1 MNPPPAK
8 PARFIVPSTARRD
21 AAIAGIVGILVLIF
35 VGYGVMHMAS
45 PVTGNKLTGVLI
57 EKVFTPRKERQVTFD
72 GQHLEGSREIAGEY
86 LFKVRVEAQKRTYE
100 VPVEQSLYD
109 AKQVGD
115 SVTFLRPESEQH

>member
-8 PARFIVPSTARRD
+8 PARFVVPSTARRD
-21 AAIAGIVGILVLIF
+21 AVIGSIVGILVLIF
-35 VGYGVMHMAS
+35 VGYGVMHMAA
-45 PVTGNKLTGVLI
+45 PVTGNKLTGILI

-72 GQHLEGSREIAGEY
+72 GRRLESSREIAGEY

-100 VPVEQSLYD
+100 VPVEQQLYE